1 MLKFEWD
8 ENKNIVNKEKHKISF
23 ETAQYVFLD
32 PAAPRAFDRTINGE
46 DRWHIIGKILGVIV
60 VLVVYTERN
69 GNTRI
74 ISARKANKKER
85 ILYHGNQQKDA

>member
-1 MLKFEWD
+1 MLNCEWD
-8 ENKNIVNKEKHKISF
+8 KNKNISNKEKHKISF

-32 PAAPRAFDRTINGE
+32 PAAPRVFDRIIDNE
-46 DRWHIIGKILGVIV
+46 ERWHIIGSILDIII

-74 ISARKANKKER
+74 ISARKANKRER
-85 ILYHGNQQKDA
+85 ILYHGNQQKNA